1 MKHLK
6 RILSEANSQ
15 NYIEG
20 MAWYN
25 DANQFCI
32 DQGIKYQVS
41 TELVASVVAALSP
54 RNKWARNK
62 IDAENVVSHKFKGSE
77 LNHVSTYGKMLKKA
91 LILCDDTLSHN
102 DRIKILNGPKI
113 QAFYCNIIGDDSRV
127 TVDSWIMQAASG
139 KYKSEK
145 KRKPLTIKRYR
156 SIELSI
162 KKLAI
167 EKNIKPYQAQAI
179 IWVTFQEMLKKGNYE
194 RNKI

>member
-6 RILSEANSQ
+6 RILSEASHQ
-15 NYIEG
+15 NYIDG

-54 RNKWARNK
+54 RNNWAKNK
-62 IDAENVVSHKFKGSE
+62 IDAENVVSHKFKGTE
-77 LNHVSTYGKMLKKA
+77 LNRVSTYGKMLKKA
-91 LILCDDTLSHN
+91 LILCDEKLSHN

-113 QAFYCNIIGDDSRV
+113 QSFYCNIIGDSSKV
-127 TVDSWIMQAASG
+127 TIDSWIDQAASG
-139 KYKSEK
+139 KYKSVK

-156 SIELSI
+156 SIELAI
-162 KKLAI
+162 QKLAI

-179 IWVTFQEMLKKGNYE
+179 IWVSFQE
-194 RNKI
+194 KIKNA